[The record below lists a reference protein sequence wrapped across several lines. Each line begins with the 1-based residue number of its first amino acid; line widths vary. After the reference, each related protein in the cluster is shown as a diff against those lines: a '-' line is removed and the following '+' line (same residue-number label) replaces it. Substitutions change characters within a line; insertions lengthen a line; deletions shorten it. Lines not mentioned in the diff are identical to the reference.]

1 MLANILNVII
11 WAGGVQSLVLA
22 ALLLT
27 RRENRTAN
35 RYLVALLL
43 TFSGQGLLIAYGN
56 RAFDLAHP
64 HLTRI
69 SWVLPLLLSP
79 AFYLYVRKLT
89 HQNPRHCPKDAL
101 HFIPAAAYGL
111 YLLPYFLLPAAAKR
125 AIMAAPGYGGEA
137 YYWDELKVLQGLC
150 YLVACFVLLR
160 THQRTIRQAFS
171 DIARIRLR
179 WLTRFLYFLV
189 GVWAIGFGAVQFSL
203 LPVDVGFEPV
213 LLVYAAASVGLYA
226 MGFTGMS
233 QPLVFNAG
241 ALAVSNA
248 GAPAVPPPDPPAGE
262 PESPAKE
269 KYTRSGLSGD
279 QLEQYRV
286 LLSATMTRA
295 EPFLKNDLTI
305 DELAQTTGIPRHHL
319 SQVINDQFGMNFYDY
334 VNTYRVEKA
343 KSLLHSPRYRDQT
356 ILSLAFEAGF
366 NSKTTFNTVFK
377 KSTGLTPSQFANK
390 TAAMGSVPSAR
401 TT

>member
-1 MLANILNVII
+1 MLVNILNVII

-43 TFSGQGLLIAYGN
+43 TFSVQGLFIAYGN
-56 RAFDLAHP
+56 RAFDLVHP

-69 SWVLPLLLSP
+69 SWVLPLLLGP

-89 HQNPRHCPKDAL
+89 LKNPRHDPKDAL

-111 YLLPYFLLPAAAKR
+111 YLLPYFLLTAAGKR
-125 AIMAAPGYGGEA
+125 AVMTAPGYGGEA

-150 YLVACFVLLR
+150 YLVASFIVLR

-179 WLTRFLYFLV
+179 WLTRFLYFLA
-189 GVWAIGFGAVQFSL
+189 GVWAISFLTVQFSL
-203 LPVDVGFEPV
+203 LPLDAGFEPV

-226 MGFTGMS
+226 MGFAGMS

-241 ALAVSNA
+241 A
-248 GAPAVPPPDPPAGE
+248 PAVPLPAPPAGA

-286 LLSATMTRA
+286 LLSATMTGA
-295 EPFLKNDLTI
+295 EPFLNNDLTI
-305 DELAQTTGIPRHHL
+305 EELAHTTGIPRHHL

-334 VNTYRVEKA
+334 INTYRVEKA
-343 KSLLHSPRYRDQT
+343 KALLHSPRYRDQT

-377 KSTGLTPSQFANK
+377 KSTGLTPSQFAKK